1 VKLCNTNITRFVADY
16 GGKTSTTPVLTFT
29 GGSLEFGDIWFDED
43 DKTFHDISQFV
54 KNSTS
59 AISTIVPESK
69 TVVWSTALASSN
81 TGGLVKLGEGTLTLA
96 AVPEYTGDTYLDGG
110 KLRIL
115 KGVNK
120 TVKTHDEVKVVR
132 KRYVTSGGKD
142 YIEYRLG
149 DKPAAL
155 IYF

>member
-1 VKLCNTNITRFVADY
+1 MGEVHTWAA
-16 GGKTSTTPVLTFT
+16 
-29 GGSLEFGDIWFDED
+29 E
-43 DKTFHDISQFV
+43 
-54 KNSTS
+54 
-59 AISTIVPESK
+59 
-69 TVVWSTALASSN
+69 LASSN
-81 TGGLVKLGEGTLTLA
+81 KGGLVKKGEGTLTLKA
-96 AVPEYTGDTYLDGG
+96 EPKYTGDTYLDGG

-115 KGVNK
+115 KSVNI

-149 DKPAAL
+149 DKPATL